1 MQGYSN
7 FLTSHRRAIPD
18 GYGWLQDRL
27 LQPNIFPLVVLLLL
41 TVAIKFIVVVYTY
54 VVPIKMLGRLIGY
67 YISRVCCGYNKH
79 THTPTTSS
87 DPTTTDLTDNNT
99 HTNTYMDNIRRR
111 SSINA
116 YDLMQLDDLNRQE
129 AAPFSEQYY
138 SYVINKDEIPTNCMK
153 IFKTNKVLYYILY
166 VYIMLYI

>member
-1 MQGYSN
+1 MQGYSA
-7 FLTSHRRAIPD
+7 FLTSHRHAIPD

-27 LQPNIFPLVVLLLL
+27 LQPNIFPLVALLLL
-41 TVAIKFIVVVYTY
+41 TVAIKFLVVVYTY

-79 THTPTTSS
+79 THTSTTSS
-87 DPTTTDLTDNNT
+87 DPTTTDPTDTNT
-99 HTNTYMDNIRRR
+99 HTNIYMDNIRRR

-116 YDLMQLDDLNRQE
+116 YDLMQLDDRNRQE

-153 IFKTNKVLYYILY
+153 IFNTNKVYYIY
-166 VYIMLYI
+166 CII